1 MWVYI
6 SKDRGVYTV
15 GFYDPQGNWHEDVEF
30 VTKDDAAHRVNFLNG
45 GTPSQR

>member
-6 SKDRGVYTV
+6 QSEPGLYTT
-15 GFYDPQGNWHEDVEF
+15 GFYDPQGVWHSDQDFSSSEE
-30 VTKDDAAHRVNFLNG
+30 AAHRVNFLNG